1 MEPHMK
7 PTITIDDFAKLEIR
21 IGKVVEA
28 SIPEGSNKLIRQV
41 VDFGEEIGRRVIFSG
56 IQSFYAIEDLIG
68 KQLPYLINLEP
79 RAMMSEQSQGM
90 LLAAAPETDEGA
102 HGCVLLSPITPVVN
116 GTPII

>member
-1 MEPHMK
+1 MK
-7 PTITIDDFAKLEIR
+7 PTITITDFLKLEIR

-56 IQSFYAIEDLIG
+56 IQNFYAVEDLMG

-79 RAMMSEQSQGM
+79 RAMMSEYSQGM
-90 LLAAAPETDEGA
+90 LLAAAPETEAGD

>member
-1 MEPHMK
+1 MK
-7 PTITIDDFAKLEIR
+7 PTITITDFAKLDIR
-21 IGKVVEA
+21 IGKVIEA

-56 IQSFYAIEDLIG
+56 IQSFYAVEDLIG

-79 RAMMSEQSQGM
+79 RAMMSEQSEGM
-90 LLAAAPETDEGA
+90 LLAAAPEIEAGG
-102 HGCVLLSPITPVVN
+102 HGCVLVSPIAPVVN